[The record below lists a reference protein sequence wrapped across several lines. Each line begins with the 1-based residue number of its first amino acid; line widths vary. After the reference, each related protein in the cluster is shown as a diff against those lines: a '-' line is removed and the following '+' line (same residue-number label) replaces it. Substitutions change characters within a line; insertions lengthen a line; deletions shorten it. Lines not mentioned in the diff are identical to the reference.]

1 MTTYRDGKNEIVTL
15 GRPVERGGRS
25 VGQGGE
31 GTVHEVPNRPEQVAK
46 IWHSSGLVVPANG
59 ALAET
64 GEKIKIMAQSR
75 PALPVGVG
83 GGLFVKPHNPFA
95 WPEEV
100 LYDSSGEKVVGFL
113 MPKIDLGSFHE
124 IFHYYIPE
132 WRQEMERARNGPFR
146 RQDFLSLARN
156 LAEAVD
162 RIHQAGYVIGDIND
176 KNVLANDSGQIIIID
191 CDSMQVKDP
200 HTGKTYLC
208 RVMRPEYTRPGLRT
222 TVERTTND
230 DCFGLAVLIF
240 KLLMQGVH
248 PYQISINKPKT
259 KDKIRDGNFPY
270 RDNTRIQKSVSQ
282 IRQQYQIDWQS
293 MEPGLRRCFRDAF
306 ASDYKSSR
314 PSAMEWATALDC
326 VINPSHVNAGRAH
339 NRQDIE
345 ELKRQLESAR
355 STLGDKDTEL
365 EQMRQRLQD
374 AQESAGDM
382 LRKAGNDL
390 ADEKSKREN
399 AESNLERTRN
409 DLASK
414 NTKLLQ
420 MKQQLHAANQ
430 ELETTN
436 SRLGDALGAKAI
448 IDRNLEAEQKNH
460 RKTHEQLQEEN
471 QKCRNLEHQLGT
483 TRHDLN
489 NTKRKLSS
497 ALRAGEISAQN
508 LISER
513 QEKKAEQKER
523 KADRRRLFWM
533 LPTLAGA
540 SAIVGAG
547 ITAIL
552 FLL

>member
-1 MTTYRDGKNEIVTL
+1 MTTYRNEKKEIVTL
-15 GRPVERGGRS
+15 GCP

-46 IWHSSGLVVPANG
+46 IWKSAGPDEA
-59 ALAET
+59 
-64 GEKIKIMAQSR
+64 GEKIKIMAQNR
-75 PALPVGVG
+75 PALPNGVG

-124 IFHYYIPE
+124 ILRYHNPQE
-132 WRQEMERARNGPFR
+132 REEMERARNSPFQ
-146 RQDFLSLARN
+146 RQDFLLLARN
-156 LAEAVD
+156 LAEAVAL
-162 RIHQAGYVIGDIND
+162 IHQAGYVIGDIND
-176 KNVLANDSGQIIIID
+176 KNVLANDGGQIIIID

-200 HTGKTYLC
+200 HTDKTYLC
-208 RVMRPEYTRPGLRT
+208 RVMRAEYTRPWLQT
-222 TVERTTND
+222 NVERTTND

-240 KLLMQGVH
+240 KLLMQGKH
-248 PYQISINKPKT
+248 PYQISSSKREP
-259 KDKIRDGNFPY
+259 KDKIKDGKFPY
-270 RDNTRIQKSVSQ
+270 RDTNARRPKSDS
-282 IRQQYQIDWQS
+282 RTHQQYRADWQS
-293 MEPGLRRCFRDAF
+293 MESSLRRCFRDAF

-314 PSAMEWATALDC
+314 PTAAEWATALDR
-326 VINPSHVNAGRAH
+326 VINPGQGNAGH
-339 NRQDIE
+339 TGSQQHTE

-414 NTKLLQ
+414 NTELQ
-420 MKQQLHAANQ
+420 YMLQEANQ
-430 ELETTN
+430 KLTSTN
-436 SRLGDALGAKAI
+436 SQLRHAQGEKAT
-448 IDRNLEAEQKNH
+448 IDRKLKDEQKEL
-460 RKTHEQLQEEN
+460 RKMRAQLQDEKQGHINIKNWLTMIDRELDDT
-471 QKCRNLEHQLGT
+471 KKKF
-483 TRHDLN
+483 HDV
-489 NTKRKLSS
+489 SED
-497 ALRAGEISAQN
+497 RADLAQN
-508 LISER
+508 LLSE
-513 QEKKAEQKER
+513 QQER
-523 KADRRRLFWM
+523 KSDRRRLFWM

>member
-1 MTTYRDGKNEIVTL
+1 MATYRNDKNEIVTL
-15 GRPVERGGRS
+15 GRPVERGGRP
-25 VGQGGE
+25 VGRGGE
-31 GTVHEVPNRPEQVAK
+31 GTVREIPNRPEMVAK
-46 IWHSSGLVVPANG
+46 IWHSSG
-59 ALAET
+59 LAET
-64 GEKIKIMAQSR
+64 GEKIKIMAQNR
-75 PALPVGVG
+75 PALPNGVG

-100 LYDSSGEKVVGFL
+100 LYDSSGEKAVGFL
-113 MPKIDLGSFHE
+113 MPKIDVDSFHE

-132 WRQEMERARNGPFR
+132 SRQEMERDRNSPFR

-176 KNVLANDSGQIIIID
+176 KNVLANDGGQIIIID

-208 RVMRPEYTRPGLRT
+208 RVMRAEYTRPWLQT
-222 TVERTTND
+222 NVERTTND

-240 KLLMQGVH
+240 KLLMQGKH
-248 PYQISINKPKT
+248 PYQISSSKREP
-259 KDKIRDGNFPY
+259 KDKIKDGKFPY
-270 RDNTRIQKSVSQ
+270 RDTNVRRPKSDS
-282 IRQQYQIDWQS
+282 RTHQQYRADWQS
-293 MEPGLRRCFRDAF
+293 MESSLRRCFRDAF

-314 PSAMEWATALDC
+314 PTAAEWATALDR
-326 VINPSHVNAGRAH
+326 VINPGQGNAGH
-339 NRQDIE
+339 TGSQQHTE
-345 ELKRQLESAR
+345 EMKRQLESAR
-355 STLGDKDTEL
+355 STLGDKGTEL
-365 EQMRQRLQD
+365 EQMRQLLQD

-420 MKQQLHAANQ
+420 TQQQLQAANQ
-430 ELETTN
+430 KWESTN
-436 SRLGDALGAKAI
+436 SQLKDALGAKAT
-448 IDRNLEAEQKNH
+448 IDRNLEAEQKDH
-460 RKTHEQLQEEN
+460 RKTHDQLQDEK

-513 QEKKAEQKER
+513 QGKKAEQQER